1 MKKEGPA
8 KNKVDT
14 FKVTRIKD
22 GDRQE
27 IDERVAEEAVLG
39 VFLNDQ
45 EIVALSCTPH
55 DETYLAVGFLFS
67 EGLLKNKG
75 QIKSVDRSEDRVTV
89 LTHVPLKI
97 PEDSRLKGV
106 LTSGCGKGKSL
117 ADWERIDPLQD
128 VMINLDLTLSPEQVH
143 QVMLEFEKRSELFRQ
158 TGGVHSAALASS
170 DGLVLFNE
178 DIGRHNAVDKVLGE
192 SFMKGSDLKDN
203 FLVISG
209 RVSSDLISK
218 LWNSGLSLV
227 VSRTAPTTLA
237 VRMAQRLGI
246 TVIGFVR
253 GKRMNVYTYP
263 TRVQ

>member
-1 MKKEGPA
+1 MEG
-8 KNKVDT
+8 KVKT
-14 FKVTRIKD
+14 HKATRIKD

-27 IDERVAEEAVLG
+27 IDESIAEEALLRI
-39 VFLNDQ
+39 FLNDR

-55 DETYLAVGFLFS
+55 DEAQLAAGFLFS

-89 LTHVPLKI
+89 LTQVPLEI

-117 ADWERIDPLQD
+117 TDWEKIDPLQD
-128 VMINLDLTLSPEQVH
+128 VMIDLDLTLSSEQVH
-143 QVMLEFEKRSELFRQ
+143 RVMLEFEKRSELFRR
-158 TGGVHSAALASS
+158 TGGVHSAALATG
-170 DGLVLFNE
+170 DELVLFNE

-192 SFMKGSDLKDN
+192 GFLKGLNLKDK
-203 FLVISG
+203 FLVVSG
-209 RVSSDLISK
+209 RVSSDLVSK
-218 LWNSGLSLV
+218 LWNCGLSLV

-246 TVIGFVR
+246 TVIGFAR

-263 TRVQ
+263 VRVQ